1 MLGRILGLIV
11 LVGVGAVAV
20 YALKARP
27 GAKPS
32 LGAVAHGVGS
42 EARELGT
49 GAKELGSEAKDK
61 LAEWGQGLQDAK
73 LTASVR
79 TALGLNARLRPYSFK
94 VESQQGVVTLQGRVD
109 SEELRGRAVTVA
121 AAVPGVTRVADQL
134 EVGKPASAP
143 EKSTLAETLG
153 DKTLEMRVK
162 LALSLNRALEGSKIQ
177 VSAQRGQVVLSGE
190 ANSQAQKEAALQTV
204 RETDSVGVVFDRI
217 QIAGVAA
224 DSRANLTPA
233 QRAVLAQRALD
244 SNASLTSFHLLVR
257 DEAGRLVVR
266 GTVSSPAEKDLAGL
280 LARDGAG
287 TSVENAI
294 EIRPSVS

>member
-1 MLGRILGLIV
+1 MIGRALGLLV

-27 GAKPS
+27 GATPS

-49 GAKELGSEAKDK
+49 GAKELGGEAKDK
-61 LAEWGQGLQDAK
+61 LAEWGKGLQDAK
-73 LTASVR
+73 TTASVR
-79 TALGLNARLRPYSFK
+79 TALGLNARLRPYSFD

-109 SEELRGRAVTVA
+109 GDEQRARAVAVA
-121 AAVPGVTRVADQL
+121 SAVPGVTRVVDQL
-134 EVGKPASAP
+134 QVGQATGAPA
-143 EKSTLAETLG
+143 KHTLAEKLG
-153 DKTLEMRVK
+153 DKALEMRVR
-162 LALSLNRALEGSKIQ
+162 LALSLNRALEGSKIE
-177 VSAQRGQVVLSGE
+177 VGAQRGQVVLSGE
-190 ANSQAQKEAALQTV
+190 ANNQAQKDAALQTV
-204 RETDSVGVVFDRI
+204 RETDSVEVVFDRI
-217 QIAGVAA
+217 QIAGTAA

-233 QRAVLAQRALD
+233 QRATLAQRALD
-244 SNASLTSFHLLVR
+244 SNTSLAGFHLSVR

-266 GTVSSPAEKDLAGL
+266 GTVNSPAEKDLAGL

-287 TSVENAI
+287 TSVENVI